1 MELIDKFIAEL
12 SSQPWITAA
21 GVEAIEAGLLTAYRD
36 EDPDTWDQLCSVIK
50 QRDLGWPEK
59 LMGIGRIGH
68 ASASRLRQKAPAGA
82 RA

>member
-12 SSQPWITAA
+12 SRQPWITAA

-59 LMGIGRIGH
+59 LMSIGRIGY
-68 ASASRLRQKAPAGA
+68 ASANRLRQKAPAGA